1 MNNAGNPRKVG
12 FPDTFLHILAAF
24 KRTMRL
30 GNCLMGI
37 LIVSISSFVVLGFGI
52 TDHLIKV
59 VPACF
64 VAFSLMAGGNMMN
77 DVFDAGVDR
86 VAHPTRAIP
95 RGIFSKR
102 FVLFWAVSFF
112 ILALFFA
119 ALINIH
125 CFLFALGGE
134 LLLLVYELFLKKYP
148 GVGNLV
154 IGALVGCIFLG
165 TAAALDRWKIIS
177 YLALLGFL
185 VNVAR
190 EMIKD
195 IEDIEGDVD
204 RMTFPKRFGIKKTLY
219 VSWGI
224 LILNIAISPLPYFP
238 LAFFSSYMY
247 LILMGLT
254 NILVIYSIH
263 LSRTDAERSQ
273 QLLKFAMLVA
283 LMAFVLGNGLIA
295 LTL

>member
-1 MNNAGNPRKVG
+1 MSNAGTPRKAG
-12 FPDTFLHILAAF
+12 FPGVFLRNLSAF
-24 KRTMRL
+24 KRSMRI
-30 GNCLMGI
+30 GNCFMGI

-52 TDHLIKV
+52 TDHLTKV
-59 VPACF
+59 VPACL
-64 VAFSLMAGGNMMN
+64 VAFFLMAGGNMMN

-95 RGIFSKR
+95 RGIFSKG

-112 ILALFFA
+112 LLALFFA
-119 ALINIH
+119 ALINVN
-125 CFLFALGGE
+125 CFLFALGGI
-134 LLLLVYELFLKKYP
+134 LLLLVYDLFLKKYP

-165 TAAALDRWKIIS
+165 TAAALDRWKVIS
-177 YLALLGFL
+177 FLALLGFL

-195 IEDIEGDVD
+195 IEDMEGDVN
-204 RMTFPKRFGIKKTLY
+204 RVTFPKRFGIKRALY

-224 LILNIAISPLPYFP
+224 LILNMAVSPLPYYP
-238 LAFFSSYMY
+238 LAFFSGYIY
-247 LILMGLT
+247 LVLMGAT
-254 NILVIYSIH
+254 NILIIYCIH

-273 QLLKFAMLVA
+273 GLLKFAMLVA
-283 LMAFVLGNGLIA
+283 LVAFLLGNVW
-295 LTL
+295 